1 MSASHEVQLSPI
13 QLKQLIFTKIR
24 VELSDGLEKTS
35 ELWAPN
41 FKMDGVQIFNEITIA
56 KPEDQIGDPKN
67 FMMTMRLAILNE
79 AEGCKKAPYT
89 IDLVAQ
95 AWLETALQNDPAQR
109 EDMVR
114 VNGASLILG
123 AMRELVIQLTARSG
137 FGPLMLPTLRFM
149 PSLKDQESK

>member
-13 QLKQLIFTKIR
+13 QLKHLIFTKIR

-41 FKMDGVQIFNEITIA
+41 FNMDGVRIFNEITVA
-56 KPEDQIGDPKN
+56 KPEDQMGDPKN
-67 FMMTMRLAILNE
+67 FMITMRLAILNE
-79 AEGCKKAPYT
+79 VEDCKKAPYT

-95 AWLETALQNDPAQR
+95 AWLETTLQNDPAQR
-109 EDMVR
+109 EDIVR

-123 AMRELVIQLTARSG
+123 AMRELVVQLTARSG

-149 PSLKDQESK
+149 PLAGSLESK